1 MSEIRIGVVGAA
13 GRMGRALVREAH
25 ISDGVRLTA
34 ASEHSSHSDVGQDA
48 GLVAGLGQIGTQISD
63 SAEDL
68 FSAVDCAIEFSGP
81 SPTVT
86 HAAYAAKHK
95 VMHIIGT
102 TGLDDSQEEALAQAA
117 QETQIFWAPNM
128 SVGVNVLLALVE
140 RASAALDEGFDAEIL
155 EMHHR
160 RKIDAPSGTALALGQ
175 AVAEGRGVELAK
187 VSRRAR
193 DGITGER
200 VEGEIGFAVL
210 RGGDVVGDH
219 RVILASDNETLE
231 LSHTASSRQIFAA
244 GAIRAALWLNDKTPG
259 LYGMRDMLGFHEVK

>member
-13 GRMGRALVREAH
+13 GRMGKALVREVH

-34 ASEHSSHSDVGQDA
+34 ASEHASHADVGHDA
-48 GLVAGLGQIGTQISD
+48 GLVAGLGQIGTKIGD

-81 SPTVT
+81 GPTVM
-86 HAAYAAKHK
+86 HAACAAKHK

-102 TGLDDSQEEALAQAA
+102 TGLDGAQEEALAQAA

-140 RASAALDEGFDAEIL
+140 RASAALDKGFDAEIL